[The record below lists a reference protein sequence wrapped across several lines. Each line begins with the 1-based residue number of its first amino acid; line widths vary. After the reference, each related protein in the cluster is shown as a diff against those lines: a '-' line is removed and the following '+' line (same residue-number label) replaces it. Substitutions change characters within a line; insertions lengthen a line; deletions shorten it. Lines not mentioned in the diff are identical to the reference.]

1 MPSKHTV
8 MQVIRI
14 LFLALLGTALA
25 TGTTAQRAT
34 IEINTQL
41 QVLHHGN
48 SNYALWGSPAQ
59 YEAEAIRT
67 LNDVLQ
73 SRGIE
78 RVNVD
83 PDYRITV
90 DRMTLRES
98 AREKKVDDPDRP
110 GVTARTWVAQISV
123 HMRGTITDLRTGKT
137 KRWRRTLNRS
147 ETVQFRDSAR
157 EGRPRRL
164 EKKRL
169 APNVCAH
176 LSRKTARKA
185 AKRIARKVRR
195 MER

>member
-1 MPSKHTV
+1 

-25 TGTTAQRAT
+25 TSTTAQRAK

-41 QVLHHGN
+41 EVLHHGQ
-48 SNYALWGSPAQ
+48 SNYAMWGAPSD

-67 LNDVLQ
+67 LSDVLQ

-78 RVNVD
+78 RVTVD

-90 DRMTLRES
+90 DRMILRES
-98 AREKKVDDPDRP
+98 AREKKVDDPNRP
-110 GVTARTWVAQISV
+110 GVTARTWVAQITVSL
-123 HMRGTITDLRTGKT
+123 RGTITDLRTGKT
-137 KRWRRTLNRS
+137 KRWKRTVNRS
-147 ETVQFRDSAR
+147 ETVQFRDSGR
-157 EGRPRRL
+157 EGRPSRL